1 MEIVIG
7 NDVKVFVNNKLLE
20 NIYAS
25 NWRFICRVKL
35 TIRILN
41 NSVRI
46 TSFNIETKF
55 DSSLNLQ

>member
-20 NIYAS
+20 NIYVS

-55 DSSLNLQ
+55 DSSLNL